1 MKNITIPIEI
11 SSDLLIIL
19 NESEKELKSH
29 IQLAISLMLFQEGK
43 LTLGKA
49 VQLSGLSRTEF
60 EKTLVKNKISVSTI
74 DQDQIISDVEKLK
87 FL

>member
-60 EKTLVKNKISVSTI
+60 EKALVKNKISVSTI